1 MNRRDFLAGTT
12 ALLGGIALGK
22 KPSLP
27 TAQTGR
33 IASGRVINTKT
44 GRGIPNVRVSNGLS
58 VVKTDSEGRYQI
70 SLNDDT
76 VIHVVKPRGF
86 KTPVTA
92 NQIPQFF
99 YIHKPNGSP
108 ASRYEGVK
116 PTGAIPESIDFHL
129 TPQAEPDRFKVV
141 MFGDPQPRNQTEID
155 YMSHD
160 VIEQVIRDASENECK
175 FGISLGDIMF
185 DKLEFYDPLN
195 QSISHIGL
203 PWYNVLGNHD
213 LNFDSPDD
221 DLSTETW
228 QRIYGPR
235 YYSFDYGPV
244 HFVILD
250 DVRYNG
256 QATGGY
262 IGELN
267 YQQLTW
273 LRNDLKH
280 VPKDQLVVFCLHI
293 PLFSLENRQEFFD
306 IIKDHEHTFSLSA
319 HTHLQRH
326 DWFGE
331 KEGFFGSKPHH
342 HLNHATVCG
351 CWWGGAPDERG
362 IPHAT
367 MSDGGPNGY
376 SIVEFHRTSYKV
388 TFRAASRPFNEQM
401 SVFMPEEITSAE
413 SQNAEV
419 IINVWAG
426 STKSTVEARI
436 NQGNWMSVPNVPGLD
451 PYIQKIKELEASA
464 TKPPGRGVAG
474 PSATPHLWK
483 FNLPASLPA
492 GTHRIEVR
500 TRDMWGQE
508 YTDMRTFRVQ

>member
-1 MNRRDFLAGTT
+1 MLRRDFLAGTA
-12 ALLGGIALGK
+12 ALVSGLTFGK
-22 KPSLP
+22 VNLNLP
-27 TAQTGR
+27 TQTQT
-33 IASGRVINTKT
+33 AKGRVTNAKT
-44 GRGIPNVRVSNGLS
+44 GQPLPNVRVSNGITVTKTNRNGEYQLS
-58 VVKTDSEGRYQI
+58 VTE
-70 SLNDDT
+70 DT
-76 VIHVVKPRGF
+76 IIHVVKPRGF

-92 NQIPQFF
+92 NQIPQCF

-108 ASRYEGVK
+108 ATKYEGVK
-116 PTGAIPESIDFHL
+116 PTGPLPNSIDFAL
-129 TPQAEPDRFKVV
+129 TPEFEPDKFRIV

-160 VIEQVIRDASENECK
+160 VIEQVIRDAADQNCK

-185 DKLEFYDPLN
+185 DNLEFYEPLN
-195 QSISHIGL
+195 QSIANIGL

-213 LNFDSPDD
+213 LNFDAPDD

-235 YYSFDYGPV
+235 YYSFDFGPV

-250 DVRYNG
+250 DIKYNG
-256 QATGGY
+256 REKGGY
-262 IGELN
+262 TGELG

-280 VPKDQLVVFCLHI
+280 VPADQLVVLCMHI
-293 PLFSLENRQEFFD
+293 PLGGISDQKEFLEV
-306 IIKDHEHTFSLSA
+306 IKNHKHTFSLSA

-326 DWFGE
+326 DWFG
-331 KEGFFGSKPHH
+331 PQNHH

-376 SIVEFHRTSYKV
+376 SIIEFNRNDYKV
-388 TFRAASRPFNEQM
+388 TFRPASRPMDEQM
-401 SVFMPEEITSAE
+401 AIYLPEVIESAKSAE
-413 SQNAEV
+413 AELV
-419 IINVWAG
+419 INVFAG

-436 NQGNWMSVPNVPGLD
+436 NNAEWRAIPNVPGLD
-451 PYIQKIKELEASA
+451 PYIQRIKELEASE
-464 TKPPGRGVAG
+464 KPPLGRKVAG
-474 PSATPHLWK
+474 PNPTPHIWK
-483 FNLPASLPA
+483 TTLPANLPV
-492 GTHRIEVR
+492 GTHRLEVR
-500 TRDMWGQE
+500 T
-508 YTDMRTFRVQ
+508 TDMFGQTYRDYRTFRVSE